1 VRALGIGSD
10 LGSVSMRMFRLLWM
24 VMLGSCVCVGGVRA
38 QTVACSSEDGAKKY
52 CAVDTKQGAH
62 LVKQK
67 SDAPCKQGE
76 SWGYDEKGVW
86 VDHGCAGDF
95 AAGPAAP
102 AGKTLTCSSD
112 GGKTYCDAS
121 TGRGVQLVKQ
131 RSEAACNQGDSWGYD
146 GLGIWVDKGCSADF
160 LLGVAPRAAGD
171 SSDEAVAKTAEDKT
185 CLKQVG
191 KARSDQMV
199 KQCLQV
205 SLATHPPC
213 NAQNSCE
220 VITEEIRRNCE
231 MLGREGP
238 SFCAGYAK

>member
-1 VRALGIGSD
+1 
-10 LGSVSMRMFRLLWM
+10 MRMFRLLWM